1 MENEDV
7 GGGGGKREKRIIKQ
21 NFNFEISMKGHSQRF
36 VACFLILSFLDTE
49 RTTKEGLTSIV
60 FPFRLQCKCGTQ
72 WMGLPAK
79 ETFLNCTKA
88 KQAMVEAMVI
98 FLMLTLYSILPS
110 KLHCLAFNC
119 ANPVKFVA

>member
-21 NFNFEISMKGHSQRF
+21 NFNSEISMKGHSQRF

-49 RTTKEGLTSIV
+49 RIV

-98 FLMLTLYSILPS
+98 FLVLTLYSILPS
-110 KLHCLAFNC
+110 ILHCLAFNC